1 MSWTDRLRGWKEHV
15 RISVTVKIGSIFVLL
30 SLIFGTLLAA
40 NAYLTRQLIG
50 ASAAINHA
58 GLQRMRVYKLSHF
71 MHRQGPE
78 TLTPDERRVLLQEIR
93 DADDVFRGLVAGDP
107 ALGLVE
113 ESDPEIV
120 ERIGRLRDQWE
131 GQIKTAL
138 EDAMTGTPEA
148 ASAALGRYLTQAP
161 EFASALSEVVHL
173 IEHRLSARVGM
184 LYVLQF
190 AFLLVAC
197 GLAAGGI
204 YGLRRL
210 VQMPLLQLTEG
221 VQRITEGTLQF
232 SIPIRSHDELGQ
244 LARAF
249 EMMASSIHT
258 HIEHLE
264 AMHATGQEFSLLG
277 TGGLEQVL
285 RRTTDTAAAL
295 VKADLAVLMVRHP
308 VLDCWIVEA
317 ASGAAHSTM
326 RKQLVLLEQTPFA
339 CQAFDTKQPVVALNV
354 EDFPDKPLL
363 FRDKFGAKSYLIVP
377 LLGAHGAIGVLI
389 MLNMTRTRTFTE
401 REKRLATQSAAY
413 AAIALENSRL
423 FEAAESEVYDLR
435 ERVQAVEREVA
446 ELTHEVKAPA
456 GRVAEFA
463 AWIERDYGD
472 RLDER
477 AKRYLEWIRKEGKD
491 LAQLAERTL
500 DFTRL
505 IQEPTPLERV
515 DANVVLREVLDL
527 LAEECKAKG
536 IRVTVAGE
544 LPHLACRRVHVKQ
557 IMENLLSNAIK
568 FMGAQPDPRIE
579 IGVDGGGADLQIY
592 VKDNGVGM
600 EPEMADRIFLPFQ
613 RLGHVEAPGAGIGLS
628 IVKTIVEHYGGTVSV
643 VSAPGVGSTFY
654 VRLPVLEEKWA
665 GPVPSEAQVKRDPA
679 MS

>member
-1 MSWTDRLRGWKEHV
+1 MTWMERLRKRWDGAG
-15 RISVTVKIGSIFVLL
+15 ISVTIKIGSFFVLL
-30 SLIFGTLLAA
+30 SLIFGTVLIA

-58 GLQRMRVYKLSHF
+58 GQQRMRVYKLSHL
-71 MHRQGPE
+71 MRRQ
-78 TLTPDERRVLLQEIR
+78 TPDSPAPNDRRLVLQEMEAA
-93 DADDVFRGLVAGDP
+93 DAAFRGLMEGDQ
-107 ALGLVE
+107 ALGLVGE
-113 ESDPEIV
+113 TDPEILS
-120 ERIGRLRDQWE
+120 RIGELQAQWDQEIKPALR
-131 GQIKTAL
+131 G
-138 EDAMTGTPEA
+138 AMAGPSREA
-148 ASAALGRYLTQAP
+148 AASLDRYLTLAP
-161 EFASALSEVVHL
+161 AFASALSQVVLL
-173 IEHRLSARVGM
+173 IEQRLSSRVDM

-197 GLAAGGI
+197 ALAAGGI
-204 YGLRRL
+204 YGLHRL
-210 VQMPLLQLTEG
+210 VRVPLERLTEG
-221 VQRITEGTLQF
+221 VQRLTEGTLQF
-232 SIPIRSHDELGQ
+232 AFPIRSHDELGQ

-249 EMMASSIHT
+249 EMMAANIHT

-317 ASGAAHSTM
+317 ASGAAHGTM
-326 RKQLVLLEQTPFA
+326 HKQLVLLEQTPFA
-339 CQAFDTKQPVVALNV
+339 CQAFDTRQPVVTLNV
-354 EDFPDKPLL
+354 EDYPEKPLL

-377 LLGAHGAIGVLI
+377 LLGAHEAIGVLV
-389 MLNMTRTRTFTE
+389 MLNMTQARTFTQ
-401 REKRLATQSAAY
+401 REIRLATQSAAY

-500 DFTRL
+500 DFARL

-515 DANVVLREVLDL
+515 DANVVTQEVLDL

-536 IRVTVAGE
+536 IRVTLAGD
-544 LPHLACRRVHVKQ
+544 LPHLACRRVHLKQ
-557 IMENLLSNAIK
+557 VLENLLSNAIK
-568 FMGAQPDPRIE
+568 FMGRQPDPRIE
-579 IGVDGGGADLQIY
+579 IGVEGSGADLQIY

-613 RLGHVEAPGAGIGLS
+613 RLGSVEAAGAGIGLS
-628 IVKTIVEHYGGTVSV
+628 IVKTIVEHYGGAVTVR
-643 VSAPGVGSTFY
+643 SAPGEGSKFY
-654 VRLPVLEEKWA
+654 VRLPVLDEKWA
-665 GPVPSEAQVKRDPA
+665 GPLAAEAQAKRDSA
-679 MS
+679 LS